1 METIG
6 SITTDKAASQAD
18 KVREITDK
26 LEQGI
31 KDLFES
37 DRYMNYLKI
46 MSRFHNYS
54 FNNSLLIAMQNRMQL
69 MLLAIHHGR
78 RTLTD
83 MYRRGKRVFVS
94 LLLLHTK

>member
-31 KDLFES
+31 KDLFEES
-37 DRYMNYLKI
+37 NNIGRY
-46 MSRFHNYS
+46 
-54 FNNSLLIAMQNRMQL
+54 
-69 MLLAIHHGR
+69 
-78 RTLTD
+78 
-83 MYRRGKRVFVS
+83 VS
-94 LLLLHTK
+94 Y